1 MTTQRVHRD
10 EETSKDGLVS
20 IGTHNL
26 YLSVRGPPR
35 ELPHNLNPVVIA
47 ISGLGAGLAYWAPVQ
62 RLLSSSVRFYCY
74 DRSGL
79 GRSELS
85 TQIRTAENMASE
97 LVRLLKAVNV
107 KPPYVLIA
115 HSYGSI
121 IAREFLHLTQSQS
134 QGESI
139 STFFSATPDPVV
151 GTIFIEG
158 SIEYGLIYHPFPMDS
173 LRAITNG
180 LDVTKVTGLANIHKL
195 TGDEWRA
202 FIASTSQ
209 SKHEEVSAKEEWNI
223 IPSAR
228 SLMSKKQL
236 AIPPEVGPLDPFP
249 VLVIKGNNSDDL
261 QKIYEA
267 AVAFGN
273 GAEEDRT
280 KVLQAKNILS
290 EQDDKWQ
297 TQHFRLSGNH
307 RAFAIGGTGHNPHMT
322 HPDVV
327 VDAVSKLIE
336 EAKTRLRTS

>member
-1 MTTQRVHRD
+1 
-10 EETSKDGLVS
+10 
-20 IGTHNL
+20 
-26 YLSVRGPPR
+26 
-35 ELPHNLNPVVIA
+35 
-47 ISGLGAGLAYWAPVQ
+47 
-62 RLLSSSVRFYCY
+62 
-74 DRSGL
+74 
-79 GRSELS
+79 
-85 TQIRTAENMASE
+85 MASE